1 MIAHDAKLEISKRK
15 KTTKFKHVYTIMVKI
30 SHSKSSLNFKVWIY
44 RLLSNAQSCD
54 IEMFILI
61 SSKDVSFMM
70 FMCKTKHWTKT
81 MRIEML
87 TLETWGRTKL
97 LFPPPNTALPGSN
110 GLKIWLTWLS
120 SSLTPKLGTILY
132 LHLSLKREMESMS
145 VEYIKFYL
153 IWRSEEF
160 D

>member
-1 MIAHDAKLEISKRK
+1 
-15 KTTKFKHVYTIMVKI
+15 
-30 SHSKSSLNFKVWIY
+30 
-44 RLLSNAQSCD
+44 
-54 IEMFILI
+54 
-61 SSKDVSFMM
+61 
-70 FMCKTKHWTKT
+70 
-81 MRIEML
+81 
-87 TLETWGRTKL
+87 
-97 LFPPPNTALPGSN
+97 
-110 GLKIWLTWLS
+110 LS